1 MVRHS
6 QKQIEEAGIG
16 KVKES
21 LWDLGEFADS
31 YFETNDKTPLIDG
44 EIFLYKKG
52 GQSKANFL
60 QKVEC
65 QIKSTKNKNV
75 KKYQKFQQIDRVTL
89 NGYKNLG
96 GILLFVVWVN
106 DMLDYTI
113 YYQNLTPLYIEQLL
127 KTTNAKKPAIP
138 LTRFPDDPKRKFNVL
153 KQVAFDLNAGHH
165 TRLFKINSTEPDN
178 VVIPQFMFEL
188 DDFAATMRNLTNQ
201 QLTVYGNYN
210 GSLQPLATVK
220 DEDIEMVM
228 ANMSHNEISF
238 GELGTFPIRE
248 LITQRKGDFQA
259 VPRFVTGVNEKIKI
273 SFHDI
278 SKNKNKI
285 TMEITRD
292 SNVNA
297 QVTNL
302 KILQHLITKGTI
314 KLNGNTFNLSS
325 YIGSISTSI
334 KKQLSKML
342 KSTQAL
348 AKFGS
353 KLEIDFYRDIYNQ
366 TLIKEMNA
374 IFLFIEDDEVL
385 TKMDIVFKTFKYGQK
400 ILGIVKTKDGYW
412 NIFDKEVK
420 NNIEIE
426 MVFKNEVTN
435 RTLANPYLIV
445 EQSSYRIDKY
455 IGYNFDVIINWYKE
469 HPDALKSIVVISQ
482 ANDYCEELL
491 NIAFETMDDEILTQ
505 AKQIQK
511 LIRTVDD
518 DRLFLNHILVIKRL
532 KEPLTKEE
540 NTRLNQLIDSDKA
553 ALIIFA
559 SYLLNIKYDKVLEQD
574 LTKDEEKWL
583 KRVGII

>member
-16 KVKES
+16 KVKDS
-21 LWDLGEFADS
+21 LWDLGEVADS

-52 GQSKANFL
+52 GQSKENFL
-60 QKVEC
+60 QKIEC
-65 QIKSTKNKNV
+65 QIKSTKNKSV
-75 KKYQKFQQIDRVTL
+75 KKYQKFRQIDRLTL

-106 DMLDYTI
+106 DALDYTI

-127 KTTNAKKPAIP
+127 KSTNTKKPAIP
-138 LTRFPDDPKRKFNVL
+138 LTIFPKNPERKFNVL
-153 KQVAFDLNAGHH
+153 RQVAFDLNAGHH
-165 TRLFKINSTEPDN
+165 THLFKINSTEPDN
-178 VVIPQFMFEL
+178 VVIPQFMFEPG
-188 DDFAATMRNLTNQ
+188 DFATTMRNLNNQ
-201 QLTVYGNYN
+201 QLTIYGDYN
-210 GSLQPLATVK
+210 GFLQPLATVK

-238 GELGTFPIRE
+238 DELGTFPIRE
-248 LITQRKGDFQA
+248 RITQRKSDFKA
-259 VPRFVTGVNEKIKI
+259 VHRFVTGVNEKIKI
-273 SFHDI
+273 SFHNMPE
-278 SKNKNKI
+278 NKNKI

-314 KLNGNTFNLSS
+314 KLNGNTFNLSN
-325 YIGSISTSI
+325 YIGPIAPSK

-342 KSTQAL
+342 ESTQAL
-348 AKFGS
+348 AEFGD
-353 KLEIDFYRDIYNQ
+353 KLGIDFYHDVYNQ
-366 TLIKEMNA
+366 TLVEEMND
-374 IFLFIEDDEVL
+374 IFLFIKDAEVL
-385 TKMDIVFKTFKYGQK
+385 TKMDIVFETFAYGQK
-400 ILGIVKTKDGYW
+400 VLGIVKTRDGYW

-426 MVFKNEVTN
+426 VAFKDNITN
-435 RTLANPYLIV
+435 RVLANPYLIV
-445 EQSSYRIDKY
+445 EQSLHRIDKY
-455 IGYNFDVIINWYKE
+455 IGYNFDVILNWYRE
-469 HPDALKSIVVISQ
+469 HPDALKSIVAISQ

-491 NIAFETMDDEILTQ
+491 NIALETMDDEILTQ
-505 AKQIQK
+505 VKQIQK
-511 LIRTVDD
+511 LIGTVDD

-532 KEPLTKEE
+532 NEPLELEE
-540 NTRLNQLIDSDKA
+540 NTRLNRLLESDKA
-553 ALIIFA
+553 ALVIFA

-574 LTKDEEKWL
+574 LTENEEKWL